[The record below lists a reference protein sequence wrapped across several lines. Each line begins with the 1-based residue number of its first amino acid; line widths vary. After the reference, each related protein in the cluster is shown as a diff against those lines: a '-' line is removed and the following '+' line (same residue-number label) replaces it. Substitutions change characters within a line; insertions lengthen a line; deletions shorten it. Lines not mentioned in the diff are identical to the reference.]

1 MPSGYDPTGDNRF
14 SEKDHAQVK
23 MQTAGLAKF
32 GRCEIMGLARVET
45 VDCSPGR
52 AHPPRLSRPP
62 AEIAPP
68 PPRPPRPARAN
79 RPPPA
84 LLRRTHITRR
94 PCWLRAPS
102 AMLSSEKIG
111 PI

>member
-45 VDCSPGR
+45 VDCSPGC
-52 AHPPRLSRPP
+52 AHPPRLSRQH
-62 AEIAPP
+62 AEIA
-68 PPRPPRPARAN
+68 
-79 RPPPA
+79 PPPA
-84 LLRRTHITRR
+84 LLRRTNITRR
-94 PCWLRAPS
+94 RCWLRATS